1 MTSRH
6 FSSNAHLKGQNGNR
20 WGCEKYNEFYFPQ
33 RELRQEAGRG
43 GDLKPDIKAGKLLSR
58 QMWER

>member
-1 MTSRH
+1 M
-6 FSSNAHLKGQNGNR
+6 
-20 WGCEKYNEFYFPQ
+20 GCEKYNEFHFPQ

-58 QMWER
+58 QMWERWGQWEGCQARLWCPG